1 MMKFYAAAG
10 SYQLIAENG
19 HKLPYILRLGKLH
32 PISIPEFVV
41 WSSLLCE
48 VMSYEEARKA
58 YQTIMQGDLKRVPP
72 FDEILAMLTKRK
84 LVVEGAGYTGL
95 DALYQMLANAY
106 VIPMRTSMKE
116 QRRLAFK
123 LFSQGK
129 IGLRRLIDSLRQERL
144 DANQRRVLRLVEQNP
159 LSSAELIRC
168 FDEGITDVSSADRLV
183 ESIYPTEESSQAR
196 LQKESMV
203 SQNATTVLQAVADL
217 YLNRRVILETA

>member
-41 WSSLLCE
+41 WSSLLWE
-48 VMSYEEARKA
+48 VMSYEEARNA
-58 YQTIMQGDLKRVPP
+58 YQTIMQGDLKRVPS
-72 FDEILAMLTKRK
+72 FDEILVMLTKRK
-84 LVVEGAGYTGL
+84 LVVEGSGYTGL
-95 DALYQMLANAY
+95 DALYQMLASAY
-106 VIPMRTSMKE
+106 VIPIRTSMN
-116 QRRLAFK
+116 
-123 LFSQGK
+123 
-129 IGLRRLIDSLRQERL
+129 QERL